1 MKIVT
6 VIEALESIVLPVV
19 FEVAVDFFVERD
31 GERLIIAEPTEL
43 GGPLVQVENL
53 HF

>member
-43 GGPLVQVENL
+43 GGPLVQVEYL